1 MPSPGSL
8 LVAIG
13 LAVGTALA
21 GASPVAADHG
31 YDLDCSDFTYYED
44 ALEHLRAHPG
54 DPDRLD
60 ADNDGRPCESLP
72 SRPASQPTPAPP
84 VGAVFADV
92 LPGGAHTEAIE
103 AMAAA
108 AVITGYAD
116 GTFRPSNDVARGQ
129 MASLLYRALD
139 FPPGSQAF
147 PDTVGTTHQTAIAAL
162 ASADVVKGYADGTF
176 RPGNPISRG
185 QMATMIARA
194 FNLPASAGASRFS
207 DVAGSTHEAGINA
220 LAAAGITSG
229 FADGTFRPG
238 LNTPRA
244 QTASFLYRAINIAR
258 GPSLGWAVTNVV
270 DGDTL
275 DVTSTTG
282 VIERIRLVGVDTP
295 ERGECGFTQATDA
308 LRQLT
313 LGRQVRLVPGARD
326 DRDRYDRLL
335 RYVDVA
341 GTDDAGLE
349 LIRRG
354 LAIARYDSRDGYGAH
369 PREAAY
375 VAADASTDQLCGA

>member
-1 MPSPGSL
+1 
-8 LVAIG
+8 
-13 LAVGTALA
+13 
-21 GASPVAADHG
+21 VAADHG
-31 YDLDCSDFTYYED
+31 DDLNCSDFTYDED

-54 DPDRLD
+54 DPDGLER
-60 ADNDGRPCESLP
+60 DNDGRPCDSLP
-72 SRPASQPTPAPP
+72 SRPASQPAPAPP
-84 VGAVFADV
+84 RGAGFTDV

-108 AVITGYAD
+108 GVISGYPD
-116 GTFRPSNDVARGQ
+116 GTFRPSNDVSRGQ

-139 FPPGSQAF
+139 FPPGTQSF
-147 PDTVGTTHQTAIAAL
+147 VDTAGTTHQTAIAAL
-162 ASADVVKGYADGTF
+162 ASAGVVTGYLDGTF

-194 FNLPASAGASRFS
+194 FDLPPTAGSSRFS
-207 DVAGSTHEAGINA
+207 DVVEGSTHASGINA

-229 FADGTFRPG
+229 FADGTFRPA

-244 QTASFLYRAINIAR
+244 QTASFLYRAINTDR
-258 GPSLGWAVTNVV
+258 DPSLGWTVTHVV

-282 VIERIRLVGVDTP
+282 VIERVRLVGVDAP
-295 ERGECGFTQATDA
+295 ERGECGFTEATDA

-313 LGRQVRLVPGARD
+313 LGQQVMLVPGAQD
-326 DRDRYDRLL
+326 DRDRYGRLL
-335 RYVDVA
+335 RYIDVG
-341 GTDDAGLE
+341 GTDAGLE
-349 LIRRG
+349 MIRRG

-369 PREAAY
+369 PREADY
-375 VAADASTDQLCGA
+375 IAADASIGQLCGA